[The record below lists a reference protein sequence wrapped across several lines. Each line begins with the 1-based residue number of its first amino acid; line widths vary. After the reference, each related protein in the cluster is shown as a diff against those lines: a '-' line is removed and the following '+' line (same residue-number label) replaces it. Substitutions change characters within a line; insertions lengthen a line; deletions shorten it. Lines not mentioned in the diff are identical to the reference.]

1 MAAAQEIEGWDAL
14 LGKVRDK
21 RRRIAVFT
29 DRVGPRGAYLTNIGI
44 VASAVATLLTAG
56 PAIGGL
62 RLTQALGSAGDNSP
76 SWRILC
82 AIAALCSLASTI
94 ATNLFR
100 SHDIASRLARAQA
113 CDAKLESL
121 ELLVEL
127 KQLTLKEATARYDKC
142 LPEISFLPAE
152 LAPRRRLGKAP
163 ALDSVG
169 GCIGSPVANQTVDAS
184 FTCSGEISGLQA
196 GVHLWLAIE
205 VAGRL
210 WPKEGE
216 IVALD
221 DGSWSK
227 TIFEE
232 GDAGR
237 FSLSLWAVNAAGDK
251 AIRAWLEECE
261 RSGEYAELHRLPG
274 MRRLARVDGLH
285 RELVGQEVASD
296 GKTA

>member
-1 MAAAQEIEGWDAL
+1 MTAAQDTDGWDAL
-14 LGKVRDK
+14 LTKLRDK
-21 RRRIAVFT
+21 RRRIAAFNE
-29 DRVGPRGAYLTNIGI
+29 RVAPRGAYLTNIGI

-56 PAIGGL
+56 PAVGGL
-62 RLTQALGSAGDNSP
+62 RLTQALGSAGENSP

-82 AIAALCSLASTI
+82 AAAALCSLAATI

-127 KQLTLKEATARYDKC
+127 KQLTLKEATARFEKC
-142 LPEISFLPAE
+142 LPEVAFIPSE
-152 LAPRRRLGKAP
+152 LAPRRRFGRVAP
-163 ALDSVG
+163 LDGVD
-169 GCIGSPVANQTVDAS
+169 GSFSTPTPGQTVETS
-184 FTCSGEISGLQA
+184 FTAAGQASGLQA
-196 GVHLWLAIE
+196 GLHLWLAVE
-205 VAGRL
+205 VAGHL

-216 IVALD
+216 VLVKD

-232 GDAGR
+232 GQADQFG
-237 FSLSLWAVNAAGDK
+237 LSLWAVNGAGDK
-251 AIRAWLEECE
+251 AIRGWLEQSE
-261 RSGEYAELHRLPG
+261 RSGAYAELQRLPG

-285 RELVGQEVASD
+285 RVLATQP
-296 GKTA
+296 T

>member
-1 MAAAQEIEGWDAL
+1 MTAAQDTDGWDAL
-14 LGKVRDK
+14 LARLRDK
-21 RRRIAVFT
+21 RRRIASFT
-29 DRVGPRGAYLTNIGI
+29 DRVAPRGAYLTNTGI
-44 VASAVATLLTAG
+44 VASAVATLLSAG

-62 RLTQALGSAGDNSP
+62 RLTQALGSAGENSP

-82 AIAALCSLASTI
+82 AAAALCSLASTI

-100 SHDIASRLARAQA
+100 SHDIACRLARAQA

-127 KQLTLKEATARYDKC
+127 KQLTLKEATARYEKY
-142 LPEISFLPAE
+142 LPEVSFIPSE
-152 LAPRRRLGKAP
+152 LAPRRRFGKVAP
-163 ALDSVG
+163 LDRVEG
-169 GCIGSPVANQTVDAS
+169 KFHTPAPGQTVETSFSAS
-184 FTCSGEISGLQA
+184 GQAGGLQP
-196 GVHLWLAIE
+196 GLHLWLAVE

-216 IVALD
+216 LLLKD

-232 GDAGR
+232 GQAGQ
-237 FSLSLWAVNAAGDK
+237 FGLSLWAVNGAGDK
-251 AIRAWLEECE
+251 AIRGWLEQSE
-261 RSGEYAELHRLPG
+261 RSGAYTELQRLPG

-285 RELVGQEVASD
+285 RALATE
-296 GKTA
+296 TP